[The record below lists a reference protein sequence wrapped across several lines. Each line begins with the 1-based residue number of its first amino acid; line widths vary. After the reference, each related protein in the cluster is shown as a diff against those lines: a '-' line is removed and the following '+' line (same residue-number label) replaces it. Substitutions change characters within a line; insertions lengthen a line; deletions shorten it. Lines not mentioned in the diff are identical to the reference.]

1 MLSGERSKGR
11 AKRRA
16 EQVPEVSRLY
26 QVHFLQGERWRKARP
41 VANLKE
47 AAAQAQEFRRE
58 GKAAY
63 IKGR

>member
-1 MLSGERSKGR
+1 MARKV
-11 AKRRA
+11 A
-16 EQVPEVSRLY
+16 EVSRLY